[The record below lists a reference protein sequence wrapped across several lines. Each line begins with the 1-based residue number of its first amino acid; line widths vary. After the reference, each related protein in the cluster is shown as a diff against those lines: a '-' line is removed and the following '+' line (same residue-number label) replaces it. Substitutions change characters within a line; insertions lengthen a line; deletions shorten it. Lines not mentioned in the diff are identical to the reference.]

1 MIRSKRSFPSKVDLV
16 IYDFDG
22 VMTDNKVYVDQD
34 GSETVCVNRSDG
46 LAVSWLRKIGIQ
58 QVICS
63 TEANL
68 VVQARADKLGL
79 RCFSGIKDKG
89 SIFAQILAEFNA
101 LSENTIM
108 IGNDINDLKT
118 LALAGFSACPKDGHP
133 IVLDQVDAVIDR
145 NGGEGVVRAFADY
158 FFEMSG
164 SNYKSNLIKFN

>member
-1 MIRSKRSFPSKVDLV
+1 MMRSKRSFPNKVDLV

-46 LAVSWLRKIGIQ
+46 LAISWLRKKGIE
-58 QVICS
+58 QVILS
-63 TEANL
+63 TETNL
-68 VVQARADKLGL
+68 VVRARADKIGL

-89 SIFAQILAEFNA
+89 SIFAQILAEFGILA
-101 LSENTIM
+101 ENTIM
-108 IGNDINDLKT
+108 IGNDINDLEPLT
-118 LALAGFSACPKDGHP
+118 LAGFSASPKDGHP
-133 IVLDQVDAVIDR
+133 TVLNQVDAIIDK

-164 SNYKSNLIKFN
+164 SNRESQLVKFK